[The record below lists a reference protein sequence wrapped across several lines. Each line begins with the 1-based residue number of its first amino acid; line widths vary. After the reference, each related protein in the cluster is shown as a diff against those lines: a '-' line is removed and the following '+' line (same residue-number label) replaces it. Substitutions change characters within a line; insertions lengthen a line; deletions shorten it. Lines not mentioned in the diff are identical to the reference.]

1 MKKEKKNVL
10 AVIYYECNNS
20 GFSTLFLF
28 PNLLSNTCQGYFI
41 YKAELNIISC

>member
-20 GFSTLFLF
+20 GFPTLF
-28 PNLLSNTCQGYFI
+28 FI
-41 YKAELNIISC
+41 SQFTQ